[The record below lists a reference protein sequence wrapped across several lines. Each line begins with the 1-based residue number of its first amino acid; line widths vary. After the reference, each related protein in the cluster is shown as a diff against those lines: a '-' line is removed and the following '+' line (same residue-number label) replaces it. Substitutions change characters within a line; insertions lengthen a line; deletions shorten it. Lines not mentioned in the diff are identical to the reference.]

1 MNDGIQIT
9 PAELRN
15 SASEMINKIEAMR
28 TALTMASTVMDNTR
42 DSFEATSADA
52 LRDKYTELRGKFDK
66 FYEKMT
72 SYATFLETT
81 ASYYERADENITKA
95 ANDVLQ
101 S

>member
-15 SASEMINKIEAMR
+15 SATEMINKIEAMR
-28 TALTMASTVMDNTR
+28 DSLAIASNIMDNTR
-42 DSFEATSADA
+42 DSFEATSAEA
-52 LRDKYTELRGKFDK
+52 LREKYGELSAKFNN

-81 ASYYERADENITKA
+81 AAYYEKADENITKA
-95 ANDVLQ
+95 ANDILQ